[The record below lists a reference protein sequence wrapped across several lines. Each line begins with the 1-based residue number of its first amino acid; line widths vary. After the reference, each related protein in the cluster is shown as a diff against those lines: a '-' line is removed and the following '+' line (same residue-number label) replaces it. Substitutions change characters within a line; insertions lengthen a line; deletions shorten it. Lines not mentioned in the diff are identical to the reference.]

1 MHGTMIITA
10 TSTPTTPACEA
21 ARRGAAARRGGGRG
35 HGRGVGRAK
44 PPRTQ
49 GRCVVA
55 SALACGSCALCR
67 RGVERSGGR
76 AGRGSR
82 EGCGER
88 AASERSRTVSKW
100 FGHRVDRQEMRAK
113 TEGGKKTNTGMPPR
127 PHHVAVRHRLQRP
140 ALPHTPQQ
148 HATRPAGSA
157 LRGAWTTPP
166 TTPACKAT
174 RGCGG
179 VEGHRAR
186 IGQAAKTAQWRG
198 VLGDRGS
205 DCTGKWHSR
214 ELCVGGPAAAT
225 AARSGLCIGRCA
237 AGGLRLVPEPRPAIS
252 LRDGAPFLPAR
263 SRPTA
268 RIDRADP
275 NGHSCEHRPPE
286 LLREALPAAGHRR
299 SRKAR
304 FVWQPGPPASRPASA
319 PPAAAP
325 PENLPG
331 CSGGNVR
338 IRPWSARPRRRT
350 GASGRPES
358 RPESGPSSQVTR

>member
-1 MHGTMIITA
+1 MLSRAAGVTPHQQRQTAHAQEDHSAMHGTMIITA

-157 LRGAWTTPP
+157 YATTLP

-179 VEGHRAR
+179 VERHRAH
-186 IGQAAKTAQWRG
+186 IGQ
-198 VLGDRGS
+198 
-205 DCTGKWHSR
+205 
-214 ELCVGGPAAAT
+214 GG
-225 AARSGLCIGRCA
+225 R
-237 AGGLRLVPEPRPAIS
+237 
-252 LRDGAPFLPAR
+252 
-263 SRPTA
+263 
-268 RIDRADP
+268 
-275 NGHSCEHRPPE
+275 N
-286 LLREALPAAGHRR
+286 PAAGCRNGGAC
-299 SRKAR
+299 SVTAA
-304 FVWQPGPPASRPASA
+304 PIAPAS
-319 PPAAAP
+319 
-325 PENLPG
+325 G
-331 CSGGNVR
+331 T
-338 IRPWSARPRRRT
+338 AR
-350 GASGRPES
+350 SY
-358 RPESGPSSQVTR
+358 V